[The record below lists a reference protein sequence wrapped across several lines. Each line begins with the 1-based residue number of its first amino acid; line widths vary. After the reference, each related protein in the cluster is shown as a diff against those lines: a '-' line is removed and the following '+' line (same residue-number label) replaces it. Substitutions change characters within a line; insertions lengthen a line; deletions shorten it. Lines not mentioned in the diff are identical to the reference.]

1 MVGHYMCQSGAHESA
16 QLLGG
21 DGTLLVRFVAETGA
35 DAGQHLVEVLLGV
48 VPVEADHEGV
58 AEAALVRGVGGAD
71 RGVGGLGRARVHSGG
86 RLVGEGLAEV
96 GGGEVVAGLVGGG
109 EERVEVGVG
118 AVGDESLGPATAAAA
133 GEKGGFGGVGGGGV
147 EAIEAGSAAVPARGR
162 SRQ

>member
-1 MVGHYMCQSGAHESA
+1 MCQSGAREPS
-16 QLLGG
+16 QLLGR
-21 DGTLLVRFVAETGA
+21 DGPLLVRFVAETGA
-35 DAGQHLVEVLLGV
+35 DADQHLVEVLLGA

-86 RLVGEGLAEV
+86 RLVGEGLTEV

-118 AVGDESLGPATAAAA
+118 AVDDESLGPATAAAA
-133 GEKGGFGGVGGGGV
+133 GEEGGFGDVGGGGV
-147 EAIEAGSAAVPARGR
+147 EALEAGSAAVPARQRGR
-162 SRQ
+162 V